1 MARYRFV
8 RPKRTPPPDFLQRVA
23 KRQQEEIDNMLKTLA
38 FFKEHPEAV
47 PPIPRVERDFREH
60 TQTFEENL
68 ADEIAAGFEGKSEED
83 IERFFEQGTHN
94 NTGNIDTDDD
104 IWR

>member
-1 MARYRFV
+1 MARYRFT
-8 RPKRTPPPDFLQRVA
+8 RPKRTPPPDFLRRVA
-23 KRQQEEIDNMLKTLA
+23 QCQQEEIDNAFKVLA

-60 TQTFEENL
+60 TQTLEENL
-68 ADEIAAGFEGKSEED
+68 ADEIADGFEGKSEED
-83 IERFFEQGTHN
+83 IERFFEQRTYDN
-94 NTGNIDTDDD
+94 ASNADTDDC